1 MPRQN
6 RYHEAFKEGFNVLGL
21 AGLCAASAA
30 MLNPLPLIGGI
41 VAEAVY
47 LLFVPDTKWYESRL
61 AKRYDAEVNL
71 RRQELKDRIL
81 PTLRPSMQQRFS
93 RLEQTRQDIEAH
105 PVEEGTWFREVLRKL
120 DFLLEKFL
128 LFAAKEAEYRGYL
141 RSILSD
147 VRGTLRPPAA
157 EPATPPIYPDVRQ
170 GKQRGRQPQFGQ
182 IIPDQRNNFGA
193 SEPAMTDDAVIAE
206 IEGSY
211 QREIAKVKAQSEK
224 EQDENTKAVLDTRLD
239 ILQRRSEFVGKV
251 EKILTNLSNQLKL
264 LEDTFGLINDEIR
277 ARSPEQI
284 LMDIE
289 DVVTQANTMT
299 DVLEELAPYEQMA
312 ARLGV

>member
-1 MPRQN
+1 
-6 RYHEAFKEGFNVLGL
+6 
-21 AGLCAASAA
+21 
-30 MLNPLPLIGGI
+30 
-41 VAEAVY
+41 
-47 LLFVPDTKWYESRL
+47 
-61 AKRYDAEVNL
+61 
-71 RRQELKDRIL
+71 
-81 PTLRPSMQQRFS
+81 
-93 RLEQTRQDIEAH
+93 
-105 PVEEGTWFREVLRKL
+105 LRKL

-147 VRGTLRPPAA
+147 VRGTLIPPAP
-157 EPATPPIYPDVRQ
+157 ELLSPPVYPDRRQ
-170 GKQRGRQPQFGQ
+170 GKQRGRQFQDRQ
-182 IIPDQRNNFGA
+182 MIPDNRESSGA
-193 SEPAMTDDAVIAE
+193 GDPAMTDDAVIAE

-211 QREIAKVKAQSEK
+211 QREIAKVKAQAEK

-299 DVLEELAPYEQMA
+299 DVLEELAPYEQMV
-312 ARLGV
+312 ARLGA